1 MRTEVRRS
9 EEAALVDLMR
19 LTNWGKWGTADE
31 RGALNDVTPE
41 VVRQAVALVRRGRTF
56 ALGSRIG
63 DEGAPR
69 MAVVP
74 APLHFMHKDGG
85 DWALG
90 ESVPTD
96 FGPYA
101 SDTLIMQVH
110 SSTHVDAL
118 AHSFDENGM
127 YNGFSPS
134 TVTSAGAARLGIEK
148 LGGLVT
154 RGVLLDIAR
163 YRGVDVLDA
172 YDLITAED
180 IERCVEAEGV
190 TVQRGD
196 AVLIRTGLPR
206 AYADDRLAFTRAMPG
221 PGPSAALWLARR
233 EISLVGADNTAV
245 QATPGYLHPDDPSD
259 WRVGLHRLHPP
270 LLRNL
275 GIYMLEFLDLEEI
288 AAERAYEFLF
298 CLAPLKIKG
307 GTGSPVNPLAV
318 D

>member
-1 MRTEVRRS
+1 MRTEVRRN
-9 EEAALVDLMR
+9 EEAALAELMS
-19 LTNWGKWGTADE
+19 LTNWRKWGTADE
-31 RGALNDVTPE
+31 RGALNYVTPE
-41 VVRQAVALVRRGRTF
+41 VVRRAVALLRRGRTY
-56 ALGSRIG
+56 ALGARIG
-63 DEGAPR
+63 DEDAPK
-69 MAVVP
+69 MALLP
-74 APLHFMHKDGG
+74 SPQHYMHKDGG

-90 ESVPTD
+90 EPVSNSS
-96 FGPYA
+96 GPYA

-118 AHSFDENGM
+118 AHSFDENAM

-134 TVTSAGAARLGIEK
+134 AVTSSGAARLGIEK
-148 LGGLVT
+148 FGGLVT

-180 IERCVEAEGV
+180 IVGCAEAEGV
-190 TVQRGD
+190 TIQSGD
-196 AVLIRTGLPR
+196 AVLIRTGLPL

-233 EISLVGADNTAV
+233 EISLIGADNTAV
-245 QATPGYLHPDDPSD
+245 QATPGYLDPDDPSD
-259 WRVGLHRLHPP
+259 WRAGLHRLHPP

-275 GIYMLEFLDLEEI
+275 GIYMLELLDLEDI
-288 AAERAYEFLF
+288 AAARVYEFLF
-298 CLAPLKIKG
+298 FLAPLRIKG